1 MRKGKVIY
9 TTILT
14 IFLIG
19 FFLVLMGYKDKPI
32 SADTL
37 CPSYM
42 NQDSKECY
50 DYLKDQYSKLEKE
63 QNSIQ
68 KQLTQ
73 EQYTQLS
80 LEEKITYM
88 TNQIT
93 QTENQ
98 IQSLEIQIAANNIQ
112 IKLLQSTIQ
121 DKEDSIAVLKQE
133 ISVLEETVNKRITET
148 YKYSFLNPF
157 DLLLD
162 SKSFSDILSKTKYLI
177 ATRNADVASLED
189 YSQKATA
196 LKREEDD
203 LAVQQTNL
211 QSVQD
216 SILAEKSDLSD
227 QKNNLQDQ
235 KNEKSNLLAQSEAKS
250 NELLSALRQNK
261 ALQAQ
266 YDAAMTAY
274 VNAHMEELLQYG
286 FIKSVN
292 AGDLIGFADPNTG
305 QCSTGPHVHFG
316 IDSNSSGYF
325 SANVQPFPTYL
336 TWGPASG
343 KPLAPDGWNYPYVY
357 SNAYKLP
364 LSGSVIMTQD
374 YHQGYAIDLSLTNGT
389 GNASVYAAA
398 SGKLYRWYDSDCK
411 QYYDLIVQND
421 GKRTIYLHLK

>member
-1 MRKGKVIY
+1 
-9 TTILT
+9 
-14 IFLIG
+14 
-19 FFLVLMGYKDKPI
+19 MGYKDKPI
-32 SADTL
+32 SADSL
-37 CPSYM
+37 CPPEVSTDP
-42 NQDSKECY
+42 NSEACY
-50 DYLKDQYSKLEKE
+50 NYLREQYNKLQNE
-63 QNSIQ
+63 QSSIQ

-80 LEEKITYM
+80 LEDKITYM
-88 TNQIT
+88 TNQIAQT
-93 QTENQ
+93 QNQ

-112 IKLLQSTIQ
+112 IKLLQNTIQ
-121 DKEDSIAVLKQE
+121 EKEDSIAVMKQE

-203 LAVQQTNL
+203 LAVEQTNL

-216 SILAEKSDLSD
+216 SILAEKNDLDD
-227 QKNNLQDQ
+227 QKTNLQTQ
-235 KNEKSNLLAQSEAKS
+235 VNEKNNLLAQSEARS
-250 NELLSALRQNK
+250 NELLNALRQNK

-266 YDAAMTAY
+266 YDAEITAY

-286 FIKSVN
+286 FIKSVK
-292 AGDLIGFADPNTG
+292 AGDVIGFADPNTG
-305 QCSTGPHVHFG
+305 KCSTGPHVHFG
-316 IDSNSSGYF
+316 IDSKSSGYF
-325 SANVQPFPTYL
+325 SANVMPFPTYL

-343 KPLAPDGWNYPYVY
+343 RPLAPDGWNYPYVY
-357 SNAYKLP
+357 SNAYHLP

-374 YHQGYAIDLSLTNGT
+374 YHEGYAIDLSLTTST
-389 GNASVYAAA
+389 GNAPVLAAA
-398 SGKLYRWYDSDCK
+398 SGKLYRALDTQCNQNYA
-411 QYYDLIVQND
+411 LIVQDD
-421 GKRTIYLHLK
+421 GRRTIYLHLK